1 MNGIFDS
8 HAHYDDE
15 RFDADRDELLESIH
29 REGVEYIM
37 TIGADL
43 TTSYAAR
50 ELAERYDF
58 VYFAAGIHPEQ
69 AGDAPEN
76 YLEELKALAAHPKCR
91 AIGEIGL
98 DYYWA
103 ENPPKERQMELF
115 RQQVLLAKE
124 LGLPVIIHDREAHA
138 DTLALLRELH
148 PAGVLHCFSG
158 SVEMAKEVAALGMY
172 LGFTGAIT
180 FKNAR
185 KAPQAAAVVPDDRL
199 LIETDCPYMAPEPYR
214 GKRCDSSMLPRVA
227 ERLAEAL
234 GDTDSLGSL
243 RYNIAATQLEL
254 GQPEKALL
262 YFSALPHPRLL
273 DLHKLAICH
282 EQLGHREQALT
293 AVQQAELLSSG
304 EIERQMLAL
313 VRYRLEHPGY
323 LHDSTYGAQLLDCFQ
338 HLRDTYPMGF
348 TRFHLPWV
356 LAWYKAN
363 RQYRQACRLLEEFP
377 VK

>member
-15 RFDADRDELLESIH
+15 RFDADRDALLERIH

-43 TTSYAAR
+43 PTSYAAR

-148 PAGVLHCFSG
+148 
-158 SVEMAKEVAALGMY
+158 
-172 LGFTGAIT
+172 
-180 FKNAR
+180 R
-185 KAPQAAAVVPDDRL
+185 
-199 LIETDCPYMAPEPYR
+199 
-214 GKRCDSSMLPRVA
+214 
-227 ERLAEAL
+227 
-234 GDTDSLGSL
+234 
-243 RYNIAATQLEL
+243 
-254 GQPEKALL
+254 
-262 YFSALPHPRLL
+262 
-273 DLHKLAICH
+273 
-282 EQLGHREQALT
+282 
-293 AVQQAELLSSG
+293 
-304 EIERQMLAL
+304 
-313 VRYRLEHPGY
+313 PGY
-323 LHDSTYGAQLLDCFQ
+323 CTVFRQRGDGQGGGGAGDVPGLHRGHYL
-338 HLRDTYPMGF
+338 
-348 TRFHLPWV
+348 
-356 LAWYKAN
+356 
-363 RQYRQACRLLEEFP
+363 
-377 VK
+377 

>member
-43 TTSYAAR
+43 PTSYAAR

-138 DTLALLRELH
+138 DTLALLREL
-148 PAGVLHCFSG
+148 AEEQQVL
-158 SVEMAKEVAALGMY
+158 L
-172 LGFTGAIT
+172 FTCHG
-180 FKNAR
+180 R
-185 KAPQAAAVVPDDRL
+185 
-199 LIETDCPYMAPEPYR
+199 
-214 GKRCDSSMLPRVA
+214 
-227 ERLAEAL
+227 ERA
-234 GDTDSLGSL
+234 
-243 RYNIAATQLEL
+243 QLE
-254 GQPEKALL
+254 GAP
-262 YFSALPHPRLL
+262 
-273 DLHKLAICH
+273 
-282 EQLGHREQALT
+282 GVT
-293 AVQQAELLSSG
+293 VLS
-304 EIERQMLAL
+304 L
-313 VRYRLEHPGY
+313 
-323 LHDSTYGAQLLDCFQ
+323 
-338 HLRDTYPMGF
+338 
-348 TRFHLPWV
+348 
-356 LAWYKAN
+356 
-363 RQYRQACRLLEEFP
+363 
-377 VK
+377 

>member
-43 TTSYAAR
+43 PTSYAAR

-148 PAGVLHCFSG
+148 PAGYCTVFP
-158 SVEMAKEVAALGMY
+158 AAWRWPRRWRRWGCTSASPGPSPLRTPARPHRRP
-172 LGFTGAIT
+172 LPFLPTG
-180 FKNAR
+180 
-185 KAPQAAAVVPDDRL
+185 
-199 LIETDCPYMAPEPYR
+199 C
-214 GKRCDSSMLPRVA
+214 
-227 ERLAEAL
+227 
-234 GDTDSLGSL
+234 
-243 RYNIAATQLEL
+243 
-254 GQPEKALL
+254 
-262 YFSALPHPRLL
+262 
-273 DLHKLAICH
+273 
-282 EQLGHREQALT
+282 
-293 AVQQAELLSSG
+293 
-304 EIERQMLAL
+304 
-313 VRYRLEHPGY
+313 
-323 LHDSTYGAQLLDCFQ
+323 
-338 HLRDTYPMGF
+338 
-348 TRFHLPWV
+348 
-356 LAWYKAN
+356 
-363 RQYRQACRLLEEFP
+363 
-377 VK
+377 

>member
-15 RFDADRDELLESIH
+15 RFDADRDALLERIH

-43 TTSYAAR
+43 PTSCAACM
-50 ELAERYDF
+50 LAEQYDF

-76 YLEELKALAAHPKCR
+76 YREELKALAAHPKCR

-227 ERLAEAL
+227 ERLAEIR
-234 GDTDSLGSL
+234 GVTPEEI
-243 RYNIAATQLEL
+243 IASTCRNA
-254 GQPEKALL
+254 K
-262 YFSALPHPRLL
+262 RLFG
-273 DLHKLAICH
+273 I
-282 EQLGHREQALT
+282 G
-293 AVQQAELLSSG
+293 
-304 EIERQMLAL
+304 
-313 VRYRLEHPGY
+313 
-323 LHDSTYGAQLLDCFQ
+323 
-338 HLRDTYPMGF
+338 
-348 TRFHLPWV
+348 
-356 LAWYKAN
+356 
-363 RQYRQACRLLEEFP
+363 
-377 VK
+377 

>member
-43 TTSYAAR
+43 PTSYAAR

-180 FKNAR
+180 
-185 KAPQAAAVVPDDRL
+185 
-199 LIETDCPYMAPEPYR
+199 DCPYMAPEPYR

-227 ERLAEAL
+227 ERLAEIR
-234 GDTDSLGSL
+234 GVTPEEI
-243 RYNIAATQLEL
+243 IASTCRNA
-254 GQPEKALL
+254 K
-262 YFSALPHPRLL
+262 RLFG
-273 DLHKLAICH
+273 I
-282 EQLGHREQALT
+282 G
-293 AVQQAELLSSG
+293 
-304 EIERQMLAL
+304 
-313 VRYRLEHPGY
+313 
-323 LHDSTYGAQLLDCFQ
+323 
-338 HLRDTYPMGF
+338 
-348 TRFHLPWV
+348 
-356 LAWYKAN
+356 
-363 RQYRQACRLLEEFP
+363 
-377 VK
+377 

>member
-15 RFDADRDELLESIH
+15 RFDADRDALLERIH

-43 TTSYAAR
+43 PTSYAAR

-148 PAGVLHCFSG
+148 PAAWRWPRRWRHWECTWAS
-158 SVEMAKEVAALGMY
+158 
-172 LGFTGAIT
+172 
-180 FKNAR
+180 
-185 KAPQAAAVVPDDRL
+185 
-199 LIETDCPYMAPEPYR
+199 PEP
-214 GKRCDSSMLPRVA
+214 LP
-227 ERLAEAL
+227 
-234 GDTDSLGSL
+234 L
-243 RYNIAATQLEL
+243 RMPAR
-254 GQPEKALL
+254 PHRRP
-262 YFSALPHPRLL
+262 LP
-273 DLHKLAICH
+273 
-282 EQLGHREQALT
+282 
-293 AVQQAELLSSG
+293 
-304 EIERQMLAL
+304 
-313 VRYRLEHPGY
+313 
-323 LHDSTYGAQLLDCFQ
+323 
-338 HLRDTYPMGF
+338 
-348 TRFHLPWV
+348 
-356 LAWYKAN
+356 
-363 RQYRQACRLLEEFP
+363 FP
-377 VK
+377 PTGC

>member
-15 RFDADRDELLESIH
+15 RFDADRDALLERIH

-43 TTSYAAR
+43 PTSYAAR

-185 KAPQAAAVVPDDRL
+185 KAPQAAAAVPADRL

-234 GDTDSLGSL
+234 GDTDGLGSL

-262 YFSALPHPRLL
+262 YFSALPHPSLL

-293 AVQQAELLSSG
+293 AVQQAELLSSC

-363 RQYRQACRLLEEFP
+363 RQYRQACRLLEKFP
-377 VK
+377 AK